1 MSKYEKDLALWAEE
15 QAGLLRQRA
24 SNALDWDNLAEEIE
38 GVAGSERKEIR
49 SRLRILCMHLL
60 KWQYQ
65 QERRSRS
72 WRTTIDSQR
81 DDLDDALEHS
91 PSLRPYAGTAL
102 ARAYERGRKKA
113 IDQTGVERIPE
124 TCPWTVDEVLDPE
137 FWPGGSEL

>member
-1 MSKYEKDLALWAEE
+1 MTTYDTDIAAWAEE
-15 QAGLLRQRA
+15 QATLLRERA

-49 SRLRILCMHLL
+49 SRLRVLCMHLL

-65 QERRSRS
+65 PERRSRS

-81 DDLDDALEHS
+81 DDLDDVLEHS
-91 PSLRPYAGTAL
+91 PSLRPYAGEAL
-102 ARAYERGRKKA
+102 LRAYGRGRKKA

-124 TCPWTVDEVLDPE
+124 ACPWTINEILDPE
-137 FWPGGSEL
+137 FWPGGKEL